1 MHLRLDDRRIRYAAF
16 LLVAVTINAVDS
28 ALTRS
33 ISDPARRALIAA
45 ASSLDMIVVVSAFY
59 YWLLVRPGIRGRSSL
74 FAIAMIGALHASFL
88 YPNAKALSAGVAG
101 LCEVGLIGFVV
112 VQVRRVSRR
121 RSDGGGDPVASIE
134 RVLEILLVPPFIGR
148 LLGTE
153 IGIFYYALFS
163 WRAKPNVAGVARA
176 FFMHHKNG
184 QAALFYVLAAA
195 SFLEM
200 PPVHLVIRHWNPV
213 WAWVATGISLYGMI
227 WLIGLGRSLELR
239 PVLIGPESLDL
250 QYGLLFALRVPRK
263 MIACFRRANSSDA
276 VHAFVLPSR
285 SQPDFVIDLARPLE
299 GECLFGVRRR
309 VRLIALAVDDPDG
322 FERALRELLS

>member
-1 MHLRLDDRRIRYAAF
+1 
-16 LLVAVTINAVDS
+16 
-28 ALTRS
+28 
-33 ISDPARRALIAA
+33 
-45 ASSLDMIVVVSAFY
+45 
-59 YWLLVRPGIRGRSSL
+59 
-74 FAIAMIGALHASFL
+74 
-88 YPNAKALSAGVAG
+88 
-101 LCEVGLIGFVV
+101 
-112 VQVRRVSRR
+112 
-121 RSDGGGDPVASIE
+121 
-134 RVLEILLVPPFIGR
+134 
-148 LLGTE
+148 
-153 IGIFYYALFS
+153 
-163 WRAKPNVAGVARA
+163 
-176 FFMHHKNG
+176 MHHKNG